1 MVLRDAALEGMEMNR
16 AFWRGKKVLITGH
29 TGFKGSWLS
38 LWLQQKGAQLVGF
51 ALPPPTQ
58 PSLFELARVGDGME
72 TVTGDISEPRLILDV
87 MRRVQPEIVF
97 HMAAQP
103 LVQFSYQQ
111 PVETYRTNVMGT
123 VHLLEAV
130 RQTPGV
136 RAVVVVTS
144 DKCYENK
151 NWHWPYREFEPM
163 GGRDPYAS
171 SKGCSELVT
180 AAYRTSFFGPESDGK
195 YPGGVA
201 TARAGNVIGGGD
213 WTPGRLVPDVMK
225 SLLAGQNVA
234 LRMVGA
240 VRPWQHVLEPL
251 GGYQLLAERLWE
263 NPASCAEAWNFGPR
277 EESNQPVAW
286 LVEQLLNAWGGE
298 QAWRPDTEVYPHE
311 DRMLKLDSSKAFN
324 LLNWSPRLSLVDT
337 LRWIVEWYRV
347 LAAGGD
353 IRQIT
358 EQQIRRFEERT

>member
-1 MVLRDAALEGMEMNR
+1 MSD
-16 AFWRGKKVLITGH
+16 AFWSGKKVLVTGH

-38 LWLQQKGAQLVGF
+38 LWLQMRGARLLGF
-51 ALPPPTQ
+51 ALPPPTT
-58 PSLFELARVGDGME
+58 PSLFELAHVGDGME
-72 TVTGDISEPRLILDV
+72 SVQGDISTPGPIREVLQRF
-87 MRRVQPEIVF
+87 QPEIVF

-111 PVETYRTNVMGT
+111 PVETYLTNVMGT
-123 VHLLEAV
+123 VHTLEAV

-151 NWHWPYREFEPM
+151 NWHWPYREHEPM

-171 SKGCSELVT
+171 SKGGAELVA
-180 AAYRTSFFGPESDGK
+180 AAYRTSFFGAGSR
-195 YPGGVA
+195 GGHPAGIA

-225 SLLAGQNVA
+225 GLLAGENVA

-251 GGYQLLAERLWE
+251 GGYQELARRLWAD
-263 NPASCAEAWNFGPR
+263 PAEYADAWNFGPR
-277 EESNQPVAW
+277 EESNQPVAR
-286 LVEQLLNAWGGE
+286 LVEQLIGAWGGE
-298 QAWRPDTEVYPHE
+298 SCWKPDTEVYPHE
-311 DRMLKLDSSKAFN
+311 DRVLKLDSSKALH
-324 LLNWSPRLSLVDT
+324 LLNWAPRLRLEEAVA
-337 LRWIVEWYRV
+337 WIVEWYRV

-353 IRQIT
+353 IRKAT
-358 EQQIRRFEERT
+358 EEQIRRFEGLV